1 MGFFIISK
9 YGILGNDSI
18 WDIDIYKTKIV
29 RKVIGQNQNQL
40 ITFENELIPIS
51 DILDIN
57 FVK

>member
-1 MGFFIISK
+1 MKNLFKGFDQLTPDEK
-9 YGILGNDSI
+9 LKD
-18 WDIDIYKTKIV
+18 KTIV